1 MTRAARAVIDLD
13 ALRHN
18 LNRAKAVDPKAKQ
31 YAVIKANAYG
41 HGMVTIALA
50 LEDADGFGVASI
62 DEALA
67 LRAAGITQTILLL
80 EGFFQADELEQIQ
93 QHGFEIVVHHAA
105 QLDAIEA
112 VSKEA
117 VSKNTGAQPIVV
129 WLKVDTG
136 MHRLGFAVADV
147 PAVWQRLAAC
157 AQVTQPPRL
166 MTHLANA
173 DDFQAPS
180 TQHQIETFNA
190 LLPEVKTERSI
201 ANSAGI
207 LGWLGSHADM
217 DRPGIMLYGVS
228 PFLNEQGAARRLR
241 PVMALCSELIAVK
254 HCKQG
259 DAIGYGGVWLCPEAM
274 PVGVIGIG
282 YGDGYP
288 RHAASGTP
296 VLVNGQR
303 APLVGRVSMDMVCV
317 DLRQQPKAQIG
328 DPVVLWGEGLPV
340 EEIATAAATIAYEL
354 FCNVT
359 ERVTREYVNG

>member
-18 LNRAKAVDPKAKQ
+18 LQRAKAVNPKAKQ

-41 HGMVTIALA
+41 HGMVSAALA
-50 LEDADGFGVASI
+50 LEDADGFAVASL
-62 DEALA
+62 DEALE
-67 LRAAGITQTILLL
+67 LRAAGIKQTILLL

-93 QHGFEIVVHHAA
+93 HYDLEIVVHHAV
-105 QLDAIEA
+105 QLDSLE
-112 VSKEA
+112 STL
-117 VSKNTGAQPIVV
+117 KNISNHKNIKPIIV

-136 MHRLGFAVADV
+136 MRRLGFEVADV
-147 PAVWQRLAAC
+147 STAWQRLVDCPLVA
-157 AQVTQPPRL
+157 QPPRL

-173 DDFQAPS
+173 DDFHSSSAQD
-180 TQHQIETFNA
+180 QIETFKT
-190 LLPEVKTERSI
+190 LLPGVQTERSI

-228 PFLNEQGAARRLR
+228 PFLNEEGAARRLR
-241 PVMALCSELIAVK
+241 PVMTLCSELIAVK

-259 DAIGYGGVWLCPEAM
+259 DAIGYGSTWLCPEDM
-274 PVGVIGIG
+274 PIGVVSIG

-288 RHAASGTP
+288 RHAPSGTP

-303 APLVGRVSMDMVCV
+303 VPLIGRVSMDMICV
-317 DLRQQPKAQIG
+317 GLRDQPRAQIA

-340 EEIATAAATIAYEL
+340 EEIAHAASAIAYEL

-359 ERVTREYVNG
+359 ERVRREYINA